1 MLKKEIKKKLN
12 IQKDKNKI
20 PIVRKKNNLS
30 MSRLTHQTHGSGY

>member
-20 PIVRKKNNLS
+20 PIVRKKI
-30 MSRLTHQTHGSGY
+30 T